1 MPLKRLRKVCLIA
14 KKSLSVELYSQEIQ
28 MTCYLMKSIGYYL
41 NRKKHRKPLE
51 ERHATQAVSTV
62 FWSWSDSICITP
74 NWLKDAVQVGPGYYA
89 QAGRSASSLGI
100 PRFHQRPKSPKS
112 RTRSLAGSSPRL
124 EYPRVQPP
132 PTMASVESQ
141 EWYSG
146 YQHQVPHD
154 AEFGSSGSFGGLNY
168 DGRIQAAIGRAN
180 PQCASTL
187 LGFGNINDI

>member
-1 MPLKRLRKVCLIA
+1 M
-14 KKSLSVELYSQEIQ
+14 
-28 MTCYLMKSIGYYL
+28 
-41 NRKKHRKPLE
+41 
-51 ERHATQAVSTV
+51 
-62 FWSWSDSICITP
+62 
-74 NWLKDAVQVGPGYYA
+74 QVGPGYYA

-100 PRFHQRPKSPKS
+100 PRFHAQRPKSPKS

-124 EYPRVQPP
+124 EYSNYKAAP

-168 DGRIQAAIGRAN
+168 DGRIQAAIGREGN
-180 PQCASTL
+180 DSTPEFNFIYFREHL
-187 LGFGNINDI
+187 KMVKITVNV